1 MASAVIL
8 KQYHRVF
15 RYSQW
20 VRRHFT
26 FAGHLFLIILLLSG
40 AFGVDTSATTT
51 YQLFVFLFVL
61 FVFSFVSS
69 CFIHLKI
76 SAKRQL
82 PRYFTVGEESTY
94 SISLNNLSDSTYQD
108 LVLFEQ
114 LQGSLPDADELEK
127 WYRVSSKKSYNRIV
141 SFKQWRRYLIYKR
154 GGVIDGIDT
163 PDLPAKK
170 YNKSVQIKVTFT
182 PLRRGKLNYNG
193 FKIAHPDLLGLFRKM
208 LFIPAQQTCL
218 VLPQRYPIAPLQ
230 LAGTRKYQAGGVS
243 LANSV
248 GDSSEFMSLREYRNG
263 DPLNSIHWKSFARH
277 GKLIVKEYQD
287 EYFVRRAL
295 LLDTFTDTLSDKH
308 VDEYFEAAV
317 SIAASVCMS
326 ERQNEAL
333 LDLMFVGEETHRFT
347 SGRGVDHLPH
357 IQEVLASVQISSG
370 KFEQLK
376 KAIINHVHNCSSI
389 VCVFMT
395 WDEERQ
401 KLIRILQSHDVP
413 VAVFLVHDGSVT
425 PDSLTNHP
433 EHFYLIDHHTIAA
446 DLGAI

>member
-26 FAGHLFLIILLLSG
+26 FAGHLFLIILLMSG
-40 AFGVDTSATTT
+40 AFGVDTSATTS
-51 YQLFVFLFVL
+51 YQLFVFLLVL
-61 FVFSFVSS
+61 FIFAFVSS
-69 CFIHLKI
+69 HFVHLKI

-94 SISLNNLSDSTYQD
+94 SITLNNLSGCTYQN

-114 LQGSLPDADELEK
+114 LQESLPSVDELEK
-127 WYRVSSKKSYNRIV
+127 WYQVSCKKSYIRNV
-141 SFKQWRRYLIYKR
+141 SFRQWRSYLIHKQ
-154 GGVIDGIDT
+154 GGVISGIET

-170 YNKSVQIKVTFT
+170 YNKTVQLNVTFT

-208 LFIPAQQTCL
+208 LVIHEKQTCL
-218 VLPQRYPIAPLQ
+218 VLPQRYSIAPLL
-230 LAGTRKYQAGGVS
+230 LAGSRKYQAGGIS

-295 LLDTFTDTLSDKH
+295 LLDTFTDTLTDKNAN
-308 VDEYFEAAV
+308 DYFEAAI

-333 LDLMFVGEETHRFT
+333 LDLMFIGEETHRFT

-370 KFEQLK
+370 KFNQLK

-389 VCVFMT
+389 VCVFMA
-395 WDEERQ
+395 WDKERQ
-401 KLIRILQSHDVP
+401 ELIHILQSHSIP
-413 VAVFLVHDGSVT
+413 VAVFLVHDGSIT
-425 PDSLTNHP
+425 ADSITNRP
-433 EHFYLIDHHTIAA
+433 EHFHLIDHHTIGA